1 MIKYP
6 MIFHDGQAPSIL
18 HYIFQQHSLEL
29 TANAPENIGHL
40 TRKRK
45 NSKPLT
51 HQECKKPLKIEG

>member
-29 TANAPENIGHL
+29 TERDTLYKLPTSIGE
-40 TRKRK
+40 RRISAI
-45 NSKPLT
+45 NSMNLGK
-51 HQECKKPLKIEG
+51 